1 MDKAFYFMLKAL
13 FVPEIFRF
21 LYWNFGYVEKRFDK
35 KVVVN
40 FKIYDVTHTDK
51 QMITIHILP
60 NISRSKG
67 NQTIKFGQLIE
78 YNMIN
83 IFLEKS
89 YAKWPILR
97 SSYKKSK
104 LIISPVQQFE
114 ML

>member
-1 MDKAFYFMLKAL
+1 MEKVFYLMLKAL

-21 LYWNFGYVEKRFDK
+21 LSWNFGYVEKRIDK

-51 QMITIHILP
+51 QMITMHILL
-60 NISRSKG
+60 NVSRSKG

-89 YAKWPILR
+89 YAKCPSLR

-104 LIISPVQQFE
+104 LIIYPDQQFE